1 MIRIVCEKCKMNT
14 ELLKELSEAR
24 GVPGQEE
31 RIRRIVRREL
41 AHLTD
46 EMRKDPMGNLYAT
59 FPGKSD
65 AKIMIAAHMDEIGF
79 IIRHIDD
86 KGFLRLQPLGG
97 FDPRQLFA
105 QRVLVSQIEGDP
117 LPGVLNYAT
126 KPAHLLSDSELKKPD
141 LNEFFVDTGLSV
153 DEVNSS
159 FEIGG
164 MVTLDKTFST
174 CGQGFAGK
182 SMDNRVGVFVMLEAL
197 KKLKTCNFTV
207 VAVATTQEEI
217 GLRGA
222 TTAAF
227 QVQPEV
233 GIALDTTIAA
243 DYPGGTPESQVTKL
257 GDGVGIKI
265 MDGSLISHPLL
276 VKQMRSIAKRDDIP
290 HQMEVLPRGGT
301 DGGAL
306 QRSGS
311 GCAGITL
318 SIPTRY
324 IHTVNELVYER
335 DVQAAIDL
343 LATYLNEAEPGMIE
357 AAELDP
363 IE

>member
-1 MIRIVCEKCKMNT
+1 MNT
-14 ELLKELSEAR
+14 ELLKELCEAR

-31 RIRRIVRREL
+31 KIRRIVRREL
-41 AHLTD
+41 NHLTD
-46 EMRKDPMGNLYAT
+46 ELRVDPMGNLYAT
-59 FPGKSD
+59 FPGDSD
-65 AKIMIAAHMDEIGF
+65 AKVMIAAHMDEIGF
-79 IIRHIDD
+79 IIKHIDE

-105 QRVLVSQIEGDP
+105 QRVLVNQIDGNMS
-117 LPGVLNYAT
+117 PGVLCYAA
-126 KPAHLLSDSELKKPD
+126 KPTHLITSPD
-141 LNEFFVDTGLSV
+141 KEGPQLDQFFVDTGMKA
-153 DEVNSS
+153 DEVNEK

-164 MVTLDKTFST
+164 MVTLDRGFAK
-174 CGQGFAGK
+174 CGQGFAAK
-182 SMDNRVGVFVMLEAL
+182 SLDNRVGVFVMIEAL
-197 KKLKTCNFTV
+197 RKVKKCQFTI

-243 DYPGGTPESQVTKL
+243 DYPGGTPDANVTQL
-257 GDGVGIKI
+257 GEGVGIKI
-265 MDGSLISHPLL
+265 MDGSIISHPRL
-276 VKQMRSIAKRDDIP
+276 VKQMRDIAKKNDIP
-290 HQMEVLPRGGT
+290 HQMEILPRGGT

-324 IHTVNELVYER
+324 IHTVNEMVYAG

-343 LATYLNEAEPGMIE
+343 LATYLNEAETGQIE
-357 AAELDP
+357 AAELSL
-363 IE
+363 EE

>member
-1 MIRIVCEKCKMNT
+1 MLNVK
-14 ELLKELSEAR
+14 LLKELSEAR
-24 GVPGQEE
+24 GVPGQEDQ
-31 RIRRIVRREL
+31 IRRIVRREL
-41 AHLTD
+41 IQVTD
-46 EMRKDPMGNLYAT
+46 ELRRDPMGNLYAT
-59 FPGKSD
+59 FPGRSD

-105 QRVLVSQIEGDP
+105 QRVLVSRKEGGP
-117 LPGVLNYAT
+117 VPGVLNYAT
-126 KPAHLLSDSELKKPD
+126 KPAHLLSDAELKKPD
-141 LNEFFVDTGLSV
+141 LNEFFVDTGLSA
-153 DEVNSS
+153 DEVKAS

-164 MVTLDKTFST
+164 MVTLDKTFT
-174 CGQGFAGK
+174 ACGQGYAGK
-182 SMDNRVGVFVMLEAL
+182 CMDNRVGVFVMLEAL
-197 KKLKTCNFTV
+197 KRLKKTDFTV

-227 QVQPEV
+227 QVQPEI

-243 DYPGGTPESQVTKL
+243 DYPGGTPESQVTRL

-276 VKQMRSIAKRDDIP
+276 VRQMRSIAERDSIP

-324 IHTVNELVYER
+324 IHTVNELVYAS

-357 AAELDP
+357 AAELEP
-363 IE
+363 VE

>member
-1 MIRIVCEKCKMNT
+1 MNI
-14 ELLKELSEAR
+14 ELLKELCEAR
-24 GVPGQEE
+24 GVPGQEQN
-31 RIRRIVRREL
+31 IRHIVRREL
-41 AHLTD
+41 NHLTD
-46 EMRKDPMGNLYAT
+46 EMRMDPMGNLYAT
-59 FPGKSD
+59 FPGGSD

-79 IIRHIDD
+79 IIKYIDD

-105 QRVLVSQIEGDP
+105 QRVLVNQIDESVS
-117 LPGVLNYAT
+117 PGVLCYAT
-126 KPAHLLSDSELKKPD
+126 KPTHLMTSPD
-141 LNEFFVDTGLSV
+141 KEGPQLDMFFVDTGMPV
-153 DEVNSS
+153 DEVKEK

-164 MVTLDKTFST
+164 MVTLDRDFSE
-174 CGQGFAGK
+174 CGQGFAAK
-182 SMDNRVGVFVMLEAL
+182 SLDNRVGVFVMIEAL
-197 KKLKTCNFTV
+197 RKMSKCQFTV

-227 QVQPEV
+227 QVQPQI

-243 DYPGGTPESQVTKL
+243 DYPGGSPEGKVTSL

-265 MDGSLISHPLL
+265 MDGSLISHPRL
-276 VKQMRSIAKRDDIP
+276 VKQMRSIAKANDIP
-290 HQMEVLPRGGT
+290 HQMEILPRGGT

-324 IHTVNELVYER
+324 IHTVNELVYKS

-343 LATYLNEAEPGMIE
+343 LATYLNEAVTGQIE
-357 AAELDP
+357 AAELSLDD
-363 IE
+363 

>member
-1 MIRIVCEKCKMNT
+1 MNT
-14 ELLKELSEAR
+14 ELLKELCEAR
-24 GVPGQEE
+24 GVPGQEIA
-31 RIRRIVRREL
+31 IRRIVRREL
-41 AHLTD
+41 MGLTD
-46 EMRKDPMGNLYAT
+46 EMRVDPMGNLFAT

-79 IIRHIDD
+79 IIRHIDE

-105 QRVLVSQIEGDP
+105 QRVLVSQVDGDP
-117 LPGVLNYAT
+117 LPGVLCYAT
-126 KPAHLLSDSELKKPD
+126 KPTHLLSPGESKDPKLEM
-141 LNEFFVDTGLSV
+141 FFVDTGLPAE
-153 DEVNSS
+153 EVQER

-164 MVTLDKTFST
+164 MVTLDRGFTH
-174 CGQGFAGK
+174 CGQGFASK
-182 SMDNRVGVFVMLEAL
+182 CLDNRVGVFVMLEAL
-197 KKLKTCNFTV
+197 RKLKTCNFTL

-222 TTAAF
+222 TTAAY
-227 QVQPEV
+227 QVKPEV

-243 DYPGGTPESQVTKL
+243 DYPGGSPESHVTQL
-257 GDGVGIKI
+257 GEGVGIKI
-265 MDGSLISHPLL
+265 MDGSLICHPRL
-276 VKQMRSIAKRDDIP
+276 VSQMKALAKREGIP
-290 HQMEVLPRGGT
+290 YQMEVLPRGGT

-324 IHTVNELVYER
+324 IHTVNEMVYQK

-343 LATYLNEAEPGMIE
+343 LAAYLNEAEPGMIE
-357 AAELDP
+357 AAELELED
-363 IE
+363 

>member
-1 MIRIVCEKCKMNT
+1 MNT
-14 ELLKELSEAR
+14 SLLKELCEAR

-31 RIRRIVRREL
+31 AIRRIVRREL
-41 AHLTD
+41 NHLTD
-46 EMRKDPMGNLYAT
+46 EMRMDPMGNLYAT
-59 FPGKSD
+59 FPGSSD

-79 IIRHIDD
+79 IIKYIDD

-105 QRVLVSQIEGDP
+105 QRVLVSQIDGGI
-117 LPGVLNYAT
+117 LPGVLCYAT
-126 KPAHLLSDSELKKPD
+126 KPPHLLTTPDKNAPEL
-141 LNEFFVDTGLSV
+141 ESFFVDTGLKLE
-153 DEVNSS
+153 EVKEK

-164 MVTLDKTFST
+164 MVTLDRGFTE
-174 CGQGFAGK
+174 CGQGFTAK
-182 SMDNRVGVFVMLEAL
+182 SLDNRVGVFVMIEAL
-197 KKLKTCNFTV
+197 RKLKKCQFTV

-222 TTAAF
+222 TTAAY
-227 QVQPEV
+227 QVKPQV

-243 DYPGGTPESQVTKL
+243 DYPGGSPDAQVTTL
-257 GDGVGIKI
+257 GGGVGIKI
-265 MDGSLISHPLL
+265 MDGSLISHPRL
-276 VKQMRSIAKRDDIP
+276 VKQMRSIAKKHDIP
-290 HQMEVLPRGGT
+290 HQLEILPRGGT

-306 QRSGS
+306 QRSGA

-324 IHTVNELVYER
+324 IHTVNEMVYAG

-343 LATYLNEAEPGMIE
+343 LAAYLNEAETGQIE
-357 AAELDP
+357 AAELSL
-363 IE
+363 EE

>member
-1 MIRIVCEKCKMNT
+1 
-14 ELLKELSEAR
+14 
-24 GVPGQEE
+24 
-31 RIRRIVRREL
+31 
-41 AHLTD
+41 
-46 EMRKDPMGNLYAT
+46 MGNLFAT

-105 QRVLVSQIEGDP
+105 QRVLVSRIEGDP
-117 LPGVLNYAT
+117 APGVLCYAS
-126 KPAHLLSDSELKKPD
+126 KPTHLMSPGESRDPKLEM
-141 LNEFFVDTGLSV
+141 FFVDTGLPA
-153 DEVNSS
+153 DEVKKQ

-164 MVTLDKTFST
+164 MVTLDRGFAS
-174 CGQGFAGK
+174 CGQGFAAK
-182 SMDNRVGVFVMLEAL
+182 SLDNRVGVFVMLEAL
-197 KKLKTCNFTV
+197 RKLKTCNFTV

-222 TTAAF
+222 TTAAY
-227 QVQPEV
+227 QVQPEIGV
-233 GIALDTTIAA
+233 ALDTTIAG
-243 DYPGGTPESQVTKL
+243 DYPGGSEETSVTQL
-257 GDGVGIKI
+257 GQGVGIKI
-265 MDGSLISHPLL
+265 MDATMISHPRL
-276 VKQMRSIAKRDDIP
+276 VSQMRSLAKRFEIP
-290 HQMEVLPRGGT
+290 YQMEVLPRGGT

-324 IHTVNELVYER
+324 IHTVNEMVYQQ

-343 LATYLNEAEPGMIE
+343 LAAYLNEAEPGMIE

-363 IE
+363 EG